1 MAIESQTRREIP
13 GPPPITGLRDTLR
26 VFREFSRDPLG
37 RLMRLHDEYGDT
49 VQISGGGISNVFTR
63 DPEVMHEVMVKQ
75 AVHFGKDKD
84 YTDPQKGMAAFLGNG
99 LLTSNGDFWRRQRKL
114 VAPSLHTRRI
124 ESYAQTI
131 SDYTVQGVTGWRDG
145 ARLDIS
151 AEMKHITLRI
161 VGKSLFNAEVE
172 ADSKMVAG
180 AMDVF
185 QDLMMNMPLA
195 MLPAWIP
202 TPLRLRARGAKRN
215 LDQMVYRLI
224 NERRA
229 SDEDYGDLLSMLLMA
244 ETEDGERMSDQQA
257 RDEIVTLFL
266 AGHETTANT
275 LNWTWML
282 LAQHPEA
289 EARLHAE
296 LDTVLEGRTPTL
308 ADLKNL
314 PYTEMVIKESL
325 RLYPPAWT
333 YSRLALNDVEV
344 AGYTI
349 PAGTT
354 VGIHAYAAHRNPALW
369 DDAEAFIPERFDPAN
384 ADQLPRHAYVPFG
397 GGPRI
402 CIGYAFALMEA
413 QLMLATIASR
423 YRLLL
428 SPGQTVEM
436 LPLITLNPK
445 GGLPMTVQ
453 SRRTDPAYA
462 RARVIQTPAPT
473 PIPDMG

>member
-1 MAIESQTRREIP
+1 MTTESQIRREIP
-13 GPPPITGLRDTLR
+13 GPPPITGPLELMKMIG
-26 VFREFSRDPLG
+26 EFSRNPLAK
-37 RLMRLHDEYGDT
+37 LMRLHDDYGDT
-49 VQISGGGISNVFTR
+49 VKISAGGISNIFTR
-63 DPEVMHEVMVKQ
+63 DPQVMHEVMVKQ
-75 AVHFGKDKD
+75 AAHFGKDKD

-114 VAPSLHTRRI
+114 VAPALHTRRI

-131 SDYTVQGVTGWRDG
+131 SDYTVQGMADWRDG
-145 ARLDIS
+145 ERFDIS
-151 AEMKHITLRI
+151 AEMKTITLRI
-161 VGKSLFNAEVE
+161 VGKSLFNANVDAE
-172 ADSKMVAG
+172 AEMVAEG
-180 AMDVF
+180 MDVF
-185 QDLMMNMPLA
+185 QDLMMNMSLS
-195 MLPAWIP
+195 MLPTWIP
-202 TPLRLRARGAKRN
+202 IPLRLRARRAKHN

-224 NERRA
+224 HERRA
-229 SDEDYGDLLSMLLMA
+229 SDNDDGDLLSMLLMA

-266 AGHETTANT
+266 AGHETTANA

-282 LAQHPEA
+282 LAQHPEV

-296 LDTVLEGRTPTL
+296 LDSVLGGRTPTL
-308 ADLKNL
+308 ADLKTL

-333 YSRLALNDVEV
+333 YSRLALKDVEV
-344 AGYTI
+344 AGYSI
-349 PAGTT
+349 AAGTT
-354 VGIHAYAAHRNPALW
+354 VGINAYAAHRDPQLW
-369 DDAEAFIPERFDPAN
+369 EEAESFIPERFDPDN

-402 CIGYAFALMEA
+402 CIGYAFAMMEA

-423 YRLLL
+423 YRLVL

-445 GGLPMTVQ
+445 GGLPMTVK
-453 SRRTDPAYA
+453 SRRIDPAYA
-462 RARVIQTPAPT
+462 RARAVQTPELA